1 MLPEVAYPRI
11 IWQLPPLLLAA
22 RPSKRAGIILR
33 NIKRISGLIKLLAII
48 TPISNLAPR
57 H

>member
-22 RPSKRAGIILR
+22 KPSKRAGIILR
-33 NIKRISGLIKLLAII
+33 NIKRISGLI
-48 TPISNLAPR
+48 
-57 H
+57 